1 MIKIND
7 TEVVVNKFPDGTQ
20 NIRID
25 KNVRNLGGT
34 YQIVKWYYKD
44 DSEMATLL
52 YVTSWLGNTKKVLYL
67 PYIPNARMDRVK
79 NGDEIF
85 TLKSFC
91 KFINL
96 LGYDRVYVLDPHS
109 DVSTAL
115 LDKVTSIFPS
125 VYIEKAISKVRDD
138 NLVIFYPDNGAAKRY
153 GSVINRP
160 YCYGVKNRDWRT
172 GEILGLDVITNGI
185 DLKGKNILII
195 DDICSKGGTFYHSA
209 LKLKEC
215 GVNNIYLYVTHCE
228 NTIAKGELL
237 KNNGLIEKVF
247 TTDSIYSL
255 NEKKVEVLEWEKQI
269 LCC

>member
-1 MIKIND
+1 MIKING
-7 TEVVVNKFPDGTQ
+7 TEVIVNKFPDGTQ

-25 KNVRNLGGT
+25 KKVRDSGST
-34 YQIVKWYYKD
+34 YHIVEWYYRD

-52 YVTSWLGNTKKVLYL
+52 YVTSWLGNTKKMLYL
-67 PYIPNARMDRVK
+67 PYIPNARMDRIK
-79 NGDEIF
+79 NDDEVF

-96 LGYDRVYVLDPHS
+96 LGYDRVTVLDPHS

-115 LDKVTSIFPS
+115 LDKVISISPS
-125 VYIEKAISKVRDD
+125 KYIEEAIEKIKD
-138 NLVIFYPDNGAAKRY
+138 NDLVIFYPDNGAAKRY
-153 GSVINRP
+153 GNMIDKP

-185 DLKGKNILII
+185 NLKGKNVLII

-237 KNNGLIEKVF
+237 KDNGLIEKVF

-255 NEKKVEVLEWEKQI
+255 NEKKVEVLE
-269 LCC
+269 